1 MSRYAQKLREA
12 KSILATLEGEKPHS
26 SITDWVEILTSERY
40 TEDSLDGVTE
50 LMESIRLLG
59 FEGVTESSR
68 AIRKKLKYGNVHR
81 QIRALTIL
89 RALSE
94 NGTKGYQH
102 SFANAQLIQRLRE
115 MATDVKRKLISV
127 FHAWSLAYADDPKN
141 KELAGLYAQYSG
153 KKVAPPVARATP
165 RTSVDDNPPVRKPTN
180 DFENLEHSWA
190 PSGGVRDTSYAD
202 YSDLREDAERRKRE
216 REARAALE
224 AREAEIERRERA
236 IKNKESEKAK
246 AELYRQKLTEEEMSR
261 RKQKERERLEKEK
274 AKNQPKRP
282 PFNFEKEKPQIL
294 ISIANA
300 SQAAISLVNA
310 CRHVDRQKDRLQ
322 ENLRVQDNLEKAK
335 IARRPIIRYIQLVTD
350 EEYVGTLLE
359 ANEKIV
365 EAIQLYD
372 KLCKPAELDSDSD
385 HEAEDEETK
394 RAKSE
399 SEMEEVRRRLAAQKL
414 ESQRTG
420 EMWQLQE
427 RQKYEVDKAKERRAA
442 GKSSKYYDQ
451 RYDEE
456 ATVSRLAP
464 PMSPDE
470 TSTEDRGSLSDFSD
484 YDDYS
489 SDDQPRARSR
499 AASRRQSL
507 AAGTSG
513 GRGGY
518 IEQPSYSA
526 LVDDEEDRTARG
538 GLLDPNDP
546 FADPTD
552 FLGSIGGGSGSSKPK
567 DRMEWAAI

>member
-1 MSRYAQKLREA
+1 MSKYAQRLREA

-26 SITDWVEILTSERY
+26 SVTDWVEILTSERY

-115 MATDVKRKLISV
+115 MATD
-127 FHAWSLAYADDPKN
+127 DDPKN
-141 KELAGLYAQYSG
+141 KELASLYAQYSG
-153 KKVAPPVARATP
+153 KRVAPPVARVTP
-165 RTSVDDNPPVRKPTN
+165 KTSMDDSTPVRKPTN
-180 DFENLEHSWA
+180 EFENLDHSWA

-246 AELYRQKLTEEEMSR
+246 AELYRQKLTEEEINR
-261 RKQKERERLEKEK
+261 RSLNEKERLAKEK

-300 SQAAISLVNA
+300 SQAAINLVNA
-310 CRHVDRQKDRLQ
+310 CRLVDREKERLQ
-322 ENLRVQDNLEKAK
+322 ENLKVQDNLEKAK
-335 IARRPIIRYIQLVTD
+335 IARRPIIRFIQLVND

-372 KLCKPAELDSDSD
+372 RVADPKVVMLSRANIQFQAKPPFSVKNPTS
-385 HEAEDEETK
+385 
-394 RAKSE
+394 RAC
-399 SEMEEVRRRLAAQKL
+399 RIPAAQL
-414 ESQRTG
+414 
-420 EMWQLQE
+420 
-427 RQKYEVDKAKERRAA
+427 
-442 GKSSKYYDQ
+442 
-451 RYDEE
+451 
-456 ATVSRLAP
+456 
-464 PMSPDE
+464 
-470 TSTEDRGSLSDFSD
+470 
-484 YDDYS
+484 
-489 SDDQPRARSR
+489 
-499 AASRRQSL
+499 
-507 AAGTSG
+507 
-513 GRGGY
+513 
-518 IEQPSYSA
+518 
-526 LVDDEEDRTARG
+526 
-538 GLLDPNDP
+538 
-546 FADPTD
+546 
-552 FLGSIGGGSGSSKPK
+552 
-567 DRMEWAAI
+567 